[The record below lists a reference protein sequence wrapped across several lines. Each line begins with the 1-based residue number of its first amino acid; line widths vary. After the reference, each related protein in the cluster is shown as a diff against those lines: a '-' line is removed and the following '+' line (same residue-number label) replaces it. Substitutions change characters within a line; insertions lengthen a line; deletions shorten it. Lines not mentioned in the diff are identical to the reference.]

1 MVRFASIS
9 AGSLQFLFARFA
21 CCSLRFACYSLRFAS
36 LRLLLASLRFAC
48 YSLRFASLATRFAS
62 LATRF
67 ASLRLLLASL
77 RLLLASL
84 RLLLASLRLLSLAR
98 SSRLPQG
105 SLASLSHDTSDGRVR
120 VFFDSAWAMIMIWDE
135 VGMKLGG
142 ISFKKFKNL

>member
-1 MVRFASIS
+1 MSVIEGTLRRAKRDTLSGIMLVGSLRFNFCWLASIS
-9 AGSLQFLFARFA
+9 VRSFRLL
-21 CCSLRFACYSLRFAS
+21 LAS
-36 LRLLLASLRFAC
+36 FRLLLASL
-48 YSLRFASLATRFAS
+48 RFAS

>member
-1 MVRFASIS
+1 MSVIEGTLRRAKRDTLSGIMLVGSLRFNFCWLASIS
-9 AGSLQFLFARFA
+9 VRSF
-21 CCSLRFACYSLRFAS
+21 
-36 LRLLLASLRFAC
+36 RLLLASFRLLLA
-48 YSLRFASLATRFAS
+48 SLRFASLATRF
-62 LATRF
+62 
-67 ASLRLLLASL
+67 ASL

>member
-1 MVRFASIS
+1 MSVIEGTLRRAKRDTLSGIMLV
-9 AGSLQFLFARFA
+9 G
-21 CCSLRFACYSLRFAS
+21 SLRFNFCWLAAISVRSF
-36 LRLLLASLRFAC
+36 RLLLASFRLLLA
-48 YSLRFASLATRFAS
+48 SLRFASLATRF
-62 LATRF
+62 
-67 ASLRLLLASL
+67 ASL